1 MTLEHLPDFEE
12 SLQCFKGMDTIV
24 LGDLNVE
31 LDKSR
36 SSRSQR
42 VADLLTEIGIIDL
55 VRHFQQHLR
64 FWDVKTWTQVRKGA
78 VLRSRCDYI
87 LGMDRC
93 HFELVAI
100 RYMRSYTPGHFDIQA
115 RLLIRPT

>member
-1 MTLEHLPDFEE
+1 
-12 SLQCFKGMDTIV
+12 MDTIA
-24 LGDLNVE
+24 LEDLNADP
-31 LDKSR
+31 DKSW

-42 VADLLTEIGIIDL
+42 MADLLTEIGIIDL
-55 VRHFQQHLR
+55 VRNFQQHLR

-78 VLRSRCDYI
+78 VLRSRCNYI

-100 RYMRSYTPGHFDIQA
+100 RYMHSYTPGHFDIQA
-115 RLLIRPT
+115 ILLIRPT